1 MSAGAGGRVILV
13 GAGPGAP
20 DLITLRGA
28 RALRQADAVLYDELA
43 PRALLGLAPPQA
55 ELVNVGRRGHDA
67 PTRSQRDI
75 EALLLRLARQGKC
88 VVRLKGGDPYVFGRG
103 GEEAS
108 ACRAAGIPCEVVPGV
123 SSAIGALAYAGIP
136 VTDRRHAA
144 SFAVVTGHKDPTRV
158 REQIRWEALARGADT
173 LVVLM
178 GARNLAEI
186 AARLLAA
193 GRSGQTPA
201 ALVMRGATARQ
212 RTLVAPLAEIARR
225 AAAAGFAAPSALVVG
240 EVVRLR
246 PELAWFESLP
256 LFGRRVLV
264 TRQAGQAEAWQR
276 ALAAAGA
283 LPVPLPM
290 VRIAPL
296 RGTPEI
302 ARALSQ
308 LESYGLIA
316 LCSANAAR
324 HFAACLRQAGR
335 SAAALPGRICAVGPA
350 TAQAATRAGLP
361 VELLPPP
368 AGAGPGAGEMGGGAE
383 SVGAAA
389 GAVPGAAGLLAAL
402 LARGGLAGCRV
413 LLPRAARGRQVL
425 SRGLRAAGAQVDE
438 IAVYRTEAAPFDGPA
453 LCGQLEAGAL
463 AALTFASP
471 SAVRHFSAAV
481 GPRGLRAARAAAV
494 AAIGPVTAAACRA
507 EGLPPNVVAAR
518 PSAGALVAA
527 LESHFGGL
535 P

>member
-1 MSAGAGGRVILV
+1 MSAVPGGRVILV

-43 PRALLGLAPPQA
+43 PRALLGLAPQA

-75 EALLLRLARQGKC
+75 ESLLLRLARQGKC

-136 VTDRRHAA
+136 ITDRRHAA

-186 AARLLAA
+186 TGRLLAA
-193 GRSGQTPA
+193 GRSGDTPA
-201 ALVMRGATARQ
+201 AVVMRGATPQQ
-212 RTLVAPLAEIARR
+212 RTLVAPLSQIARR
-225 AAAAGFAAPSALVVG
+225 AAGAGFAAPSALVVG
-240 EVVRLR
+240 DVVRLR

-256 LFGRRVLV
+256 LFGRSVLV
-264 TRQAGQAEAWQR
+264 TRQAGQAEGWQR

-308 LESYGLIA
+308 LQSYGLIA

-335 SAAALPGRICAVGPA
+335 PAVPGRICAVGPA
-350 TAQAATRAGLP
+350 TAQAALRAGLP

-368 AGAGPGAGEMGGGAE
+368 AGGEE
-383 SVGAAA
+383 
-389 GAVPGAAGLLAAL
+389 GAAGLLAAL

-438 IAVYRTEAAPFDGPA
+438 IAVYRTEAAPFDAPA

-471 SAVRHFSAAV
+471 SAVRHFSAGV
-481 GPRGLRAARAAAV
+481 GPRGLRAAQAAAV

-507 EGLPPNVVAAR
+507 EGLPPDVVAAR
-518 PSAGALVAA
+518 PSADALVAA

-535 P
+535 R

>member
-1 MSAGAGGRVILV
+1 MSAPGGRVILV

-43 PRALLGLAPPQA
+43 SRALLGLAPQA

-75 EALLLRLARQGKC
+75 ESLLLRLARQGKC

-158 REQIRWEALARGADT
+158 REQIRWEALAQGADT

-186 AARLLAA
+186 AGRLLAA
-193 GRSGQTPA
+193 GRGGDTPA
-201 ALVMRGATARQ
+201 AVVMRGATPQQ
-212 RTLVAPLAEIARR
+212 RTLVAPLAQIARR
-225 AAAAGFAAPSALVVG
+225 AAEAGFAAPSALVVG
-240 EVVRLR
+240 DVVRLR

-264 TRQAGQAEAWQR
+264 TRAGRAEAWQR

-290 VRIAPL
+290 LRIAPL

-308 LESYGLIA
+308 LQSYGLIA

-324 HFAACLRQAGR
+324 HFAACLRQPGR
-335 SAAALPGRICAVGPA
+335 PAALPGRICAVGAA
-350 TAQAATRAGLP
+350 TAQAALRAGLP

-368 AGAGPGAGEMGGGAE
+368 AAGEPGGAE
-383 SVGAAA
+383 SAA
-389 GAVPGAAGLLAAL
+389 GADGGAAGLLAAL

-413 LLPRAARGRQVL
+413 LLPRAERGRQVL

-453 LCGQLEAGAL
+453 LCGQLEEGTL

-471 SAVRHFSAAV
+471 SAVRHFAAGV
-481 GPRGLRAARAAAV
+481 GARGLRAARAAAV

-507 EGLPPNVVAAR
+507 EGLPPDVVAAR
-518 PSAGALVAA
+518 PSAEALVAA

-535 P
+535 R

>member
-1 MSAGAGGRVILV
+1 MSAPGGRVILV

-43 PRALLGLAPPQA
+43 PRALLGLAPQA

-75 EALLLRLARQGKC
+75 ESLLLSLARQGKC

-144 SFAVVTGHKDPTRV
+144 SFAVVTGHKDPTLV

-186 AARLLAA
+186 TGRLLAA
-193 GRSGQTPA
+193 GRGGDTPA
-201 ALVMRGATARQ
+201 AVVMRGATPQQ
-212 RTLVAPLAEIARR
+212 RTLVAPLAQIARR
-225 AAAAGFAAPSALVVG
+225 AAGAGFAAPSALVVG
-240 EVVRLR
+240 HVVRLR

-264 TRQAGQAEAWQR
+264 TRQAGQAESWQR

-290 VRIAPL
+290 LRIAPL
-296 RGTPEI
+296 RGTPQI

-308 LESYGLIA
+308 LQSYGLIA

-324 HFAACLRQAGR
+324 HFAACLRQAGL
-335 SAAALPGRICAVGPA
+335 SPALPGRICAVGSA
-350 TAQAATRAGLP
+350 TAQAALRAGLP

-368 AGAGPGAGEMGGGAE
+368 AAAGEGE
-383 SVGAAA
+383 PAA
-389 GAVPGAAGLLAAL
+389 GAGAAGLLAAL

-438 IAVYRTEAAPFDGPA
+438 IAVYRTEAADFDGPA

-471 SAVRHFSAAV
+471 SAVRHFAAGV

-507 EGLPPNVVAAR
+507 EGLPPDVVAAR
-518 PSAGALVAA
+518 PSAEALVAA

-535 P
+535 R

>member
-1 MSAGAGGRVILV
+1 MSAAPGGRVILV

-43 PRALLGLAPPQA
+43 PRALLGLAPQA

-75 EALLLRLARQGKC
+75 ESLLLSLARQGKC

-158 REQIRWEALARGADT
+158 REQIRWEALAQGADT

-186 AARLLAA
+186 TGRLLAA
-193 GRSGQTPA
+193 GRGGDTPA
-201 ALVMRGATARQ
+201 ALVMRGATPEQ
-212 RTLVAPLAEIARR
+212 RTLVAPLAQIARR
-225 AAAAGFAAPSALVVG
+225 AAEAGFAAPSALVVG

-256 LFGRRVLV
+256 LFGRPVLV
-264 TRQAGQAEAWQR
+264 TRQAGQAEDWQR

-308 LESYGLIA
+308 LQSYGLIA

-324 HFAACLRQAGR
+324 HFAACLGQSGR
-335 SAAALPGRICAVGPA
+335 AALPGRICAVGAA
-350 TAQAATRAGLP
+350 TAQAALRAGLP

-368 AGAGPGAGEMGGGAE
+368 AGEGE
-383 SVGAAA
+383 AA
-389 GAVPGAAGLLAAL
+389 GAAEFAPEGTGAAGLLAAL
-402 LARGGLAGCRV
+402 LARGGLEGCRV

-453 LCGQLEAGAL
+453 LCGQLESGAL

-471 SAVRHFSAAV
+471 SAVRHFAAGV
-481 GPRGLRAARAAAV
+481 GARGLRAARAAAV

-507 EGLPPNVVAAR
+507 EGLPPDVVAAR
-518 PSAGALVAA
+518 PSAEALVDA

-535 P
+535 R